1 MIISFFAEVIN
12 THEEDGVFTL
22 GFSENA
28 TFDNY
33 LTIQYQIAPLTEEEM
48 KLGWTQDYLSLV
60 PNRREVQF
68 NLKSKG
74 GNCDVTSVIIL
85 FSEQHTSI
93 VKASLERIF
102 ASQIL
107 KTAT

>member
-1 MIISFFAEVIN
+1 
-12 THEEDGVFTL
+12 
-22 GFSENA
+22 
-28 TFDNY
+28 
-33 LTIQYQIAPLTEEEM
+33 M

-60 PNRREVQF
+60 PNRREGYDLISSILLKKHEVQF

>member
-1 MIISFFAEVIN
+1 MYCSKYNFVQIGKEAGVLKRGLVYFFIN
-12 THEEDGVFTL
+12 T
-22 GFSENA
+22 
-28 TFDNY
+28 
-33 LTIQYQIAPLTEEEM
+33 
-48 KLGWTQDYLSLV
+48 KL
-60 PNRREVQF
+60 PF
-68 NLKSKG
+68 G